1 MIMTSLRNANLRILL
16 LLVAAAAIMTAFW
29 VYFIIA
35 KEPIQP

>member
-1 MIMTSLRNANLRILL
+1 MTPLRKANLRILL
-16 LLVAAAAIMTAFW
+16 LLVAGALIMTAFL